1 VSWFPLLLATHVA
14 LAVSLLAPS
23 LLLPFLL
30 RARGGTEQPGPVPL
44 RALMA
49 MQGSGSVWIGAGLLL
64 SGGALLV
71 ILGTSLLTRPWLLV
85 ALCLYA
91 ANLVVAAFVSR
102 PNLRRLLR
110 LGSQGDADG
119 WRSTARR
126 QRYLAYAMAATVGAI
141 GLLMS
146 VKPELW

>member
-1 VSWFPLLLATHVA
+1 VTWFPLLLAIHVA

-30 RARGGTEQPGPVPL
+30 RARSAAEKPGTTL
-44 RALMA
+44 RALMV

-64 SGGALLV
+64 SGAALLL
-71 ILGTSLLTRPWLLV
+71 ILGAGLVTKPWLLV

-91 ANLVVAAFVSR
+91 ANLVVAAVVSR
-102 PNLRRLLR
+102 PNLRRMLR
-110 LGSQGDADG
+110 LGSQGEADV
-119 WRSTARR
+119 WRTVARR
-126 QRYLAYAMAATVGAI
+126 QRYVAYAMAATVGVI

>member
-1 VSWFPLLLATHVA
+1 
-14 LAVSLLAPS
+14 
-23 LLLPFLL
+23 
-30 RARGGTEQPGPVPL
+30 
-44 RALMA
+44 M
-49 MQGSGSVWIGAGLLL
+49 

-71 ILGTSLLTRPWLLV
+71 ILGSGLLAKPWLLV

-91 ANLVVAAFVSR
+91 ANLAVAVFVAR

-119 WRSTARR
+119 WRSVARR
-126 QRYLAYAMAATVGAI
+126 QRYLAYAMAATVGVI

>member
-1 VSWFPLLLATHVA
+1 VSWFPLLLVAHVT

-30 RARGGTEQPGPVPL
+30 RRVGADDQPGRML
-44 RALMA
+44 RVLMA
-49 MQGSGSVWIGAGLLL
+49 MQSSGSLWIGAGLVLT
-64 SGGALLV
+64 GAGLIAV
-71 ILGTSLLTRPWLLV
+71 LGTSLLGKPWLLV
-85 ALCLYA
+85 ALGLYA
-91 ANLVVAAFVSR
+91 ANLAVAAFISR

-110 LGSQGDADG
+110 LGDEGDAEG
-119 WRSTARR
+119 WRRIARR
-126 QRYLAYAMAATVGAI
+126 QRYLAYAMATTVGVI

>member
-1 VSWFPLLLATHVA
+1 VTWLPLLLAVHIM

-30 RARGGTEQPGPVPL
+30 RARGAAEEPGPML
-44 RALMA
+44 RVLMA
-49 MQGSGSVWIGAGLLL
+49 MQGSGSTWIGVGLLL
-64 SGGALLV
+64 SGAALLI
-71 ILGTSLLTRPWLLV
+71 ILGASLLTKPWLLV
-85 ALCLYA
+85 ALSLYA

-110 LGSQGDADG
+110 LGSQGDAVG
-119 WRSTARR
+119 WRSVARR
-126 QRYLAYAMAATVGAI
+126 QRYLAYAMAATVGVI

-146 VKPELW
+146 VRPELW

>member
-1 VSWFPLLLATHVA
+1 MSWFPLLLAIHVV

-30 RARGGTEQPGPVPL
+30 RARGAAEKQGQAL
-44 RALMA
+44 HLLMA
-49 MQGSGSVWIGAGLLL
+49 MQGSGSVWIGAGLLV

-71 ILGTSLLTRPWLLV
+71 ILGSGLLAKPWLLV

-91 ANLVVAAFVSR
+91 ANLAVAVFVAR

-119 WRSTARR
+119 WRSVARR
-126 QRYLAYAMAATVGAI
+126 QRYLAYAMAATVGVI

>member
-1 VSWFPLLLATHVA
+1 MSWFPLLLAIHVV

-30 RARGGTEQPGPVPL
+30 RARGAAETQGKAL
-44 RALMA
+44 RVLMA
-49 MQGSGSVWIGAGLLL
+49 MQGSGSVWIGAGLLV

-71 ILGTSLLTRPWLLV
+71 ILGSGLLAKPWLLV

-91 ANLVVAAFVSR
+91 ANLAVAVFVAR

-119 WRSTARR
+119 WRSVARR
-126 QRYLAYAMAATVGAI
+126 QRYLAYAMAATVGVI

>member
-1 VSWFPLLLATHVA
+1 VTWLPLLLAVHIL

-30 RARGGTEQPGPVPL
+30 RARGAAEEPGPTL
-44 RALMA
+44 RVLMA
-49 MQGSGSVWIGAGLLL
+49 MQGSGSVWIGVGLLL
-64 SGGALLV
+64 SGAALLI
-71 ILGTSLLTRPWLLV
+71 ILGASLLTKPWLLV

-110 LGSQGDADG
+110 LGSQGDAVG
-119 WRSTARR
+119 VRSVARR

>member
-1 VSWFPLLLATHVA
+1 MTPFPLLLAVHIM

-30 RARGGTEQPGPVPL
+30 RARGAAEQPGPAL
-44 RALMA
+44 RVLMA
-49 MQGSGSVWIGAGLLL
+49 MQGSGSVWIGVGLLL

-71 ILGTSLLTRPWLLV
+71 ILGTSLLTKPWLLV

-110 LGSQGDADG
+110 LGSQGDADR
-119 WRSTARR
+119 WRSVARR
-126 QRYLAYAMAATVGAI
+126 QRYLAYGMAATVGVI

>member
-1 VSWFPLLLATHVA
+1 VSWFPVLLATHIA

-30 RARGGTEQPGPVPL
+30 RARGVAEQPGPAL
-44 RALMA
+44 RVLMA
-49 MQGSGSVWIGAGLLL
+49 MQGSGSVLIGVGLLL
-64 SGGALLV
+64 SGAALLI
-71 ILGTSLLTRPWLLV
+71 ILGASLLTKPWLLV

-102 PNLRRLLR
+102 PNLRRLLH
-110 LGSQGDADG
+110 LGSQGDAVG
-119 WRSTARR
+119 WRTVARR
-126 QRYLAYAMAATVGAI
+126 QRYLAYGMAATVGAI

-146 VKPELW
+146 FKPELW

>member
-1 VSWFPLLLATHVA
+1 VTWLPLLLAVHIM

-30 RARGGTEQPGPVPL
+30 RARGAAEEPGPML
-44 RALMA
+44 RVLMA
-49 MQGSGSVWIGAGLLL
+49 MQGSGSTWIGVGLLL
-64 SGGALLV
+64 SGAALLI
-71 ILGTSLLTRPWLLV
+71 ILGASLLTKPWLLV
-85 ALCLYA
+85 ALSLYA

-110 LGSQGDADG
+110 LGSQGDAVG
-119 WRSTARR
+119 WRSVARR
-126 QRYLAYAMAATVGAI
+126 QRYLAYAMAATVGVI